1 MPTFQYT
8 AIDLN
13 GRRIV
18 GDIAGA
24 TEQAVLSELEA
35 RQLTPVS
42 VAQRTPA
49 FTIGRG
55 VSTRA
60 LATAYGQLAD
70 LLRAGVP
77 LLRALNL
84 LGRNKAKPRLALVFS
99 DIAEAVSEG
108 EELAEGMAGR
118 PDIFPSVHVA
128 MVRAGERGGFL
139 EDVLA
144 KLGVFV
150 LREAELKGKIIG
162 NMIYPSVL
170 VCVGAVVLGV
180 VFGFFVPMF
189 EKALNRVEDMP
200 AISVFVFGAS
210 RVVTDYGPVTLIVLA
225 GIVATFMWAKKK
237 PEVQRRF
244 TIMRTY
250 APLLGSLVRSIAA
263 ARFCRMLGTMLTNG
277 IPMLSAMQI
286 AKDAAGNVLMEEAIE
301 AATES
306 VRSGDALAGPLGKS
320 GLFSEDVIEMIAV
333 AESANN
339 LDEVLIT
346 IAETIETH
354 VDRLLNTLVRLI
366 EPAFL
371 LAIALVVGIVAIGLI
386 LPMLQM
392 SA

>member
-42 VAQRTPA
+42 VAVSAPA
-49 FTIGRG
+49 FSIGRG

-84 LGRNKAKPRLALVFS
+84 LGRNKAKPRLALVFRE
-99 DIAEAVSEG
+99 IAEAVSEG
-108 EELAEGMAGR
+108 QELAEGMAER

-170 VCVGAVVLGV
+170 VSVGAVVLGV

-189 EKALNRVEDMP
+189 EKALDRVEHMP

-210 RVVTDYGPVTLIVLA
+210 KAVTDYGPITLIVLA
-225 GIVATFMWAKKK
+225 GIVATFMWARKK

-244 TIMRTY
+244 TIVRTY
-250 APLLGSLVRSIAA
+250 APLLGPLVRSIAA

-277 IPMLSAMQI
+277 IPMLAAMQI

-339 LDEVLIT
+339 LDEVLVT
-346 IAETIETH
+346 IAETIETQ
-354 VDRLLNTLVRLI
+354 VDRLLNMLVRLI